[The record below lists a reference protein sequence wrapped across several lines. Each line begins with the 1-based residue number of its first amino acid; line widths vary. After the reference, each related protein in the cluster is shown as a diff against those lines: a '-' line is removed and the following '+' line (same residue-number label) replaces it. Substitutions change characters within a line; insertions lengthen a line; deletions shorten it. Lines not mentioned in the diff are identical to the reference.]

1 MAAVLQACRSPST
14 NRGSPAA
21 YGRPLGA
28 IRAEHGKLLAG
39 DGHEVRLTGVNW
51 FGLETPNFAPH
62 GLWARNWQD
71 MLDQVEKAGF
81 NAIRLPFSN
90 QVLEAGSLA
99 NSMDATKNPDL
110 LGLSGLQVMD
120 RIVEGAGRRGLAIV
134 LDRHRPTADAQ
145 SELWYTARA
154 STRSPGLPRQT
165 TPGICRRSGAAIGHT
180 CRRKGSLPF

>member
-14 NRGSPAA
+14 NRGSPAPP
-21 YGRPLGA
+21 GRPLGA
-28 IRAEHGKLLAG
+28 IRAEHGKLVAG

-110 LGLSGLQVMD
+110 LGLSGLLFYHGRLVA
-120 RIVEGAGRRGLAIV
+120 EGASVVTLMGGLGRSRIW
-134 LDRHRPTADAQ
+134 
-145 SELWYTARA
+145 S
-154 STRSPGLPRQT
+154 
-165 TPGICRRSGAAIGHT
+165 RR
-180 CRRKGSLPF
+180 RL